1 MRNRIM
7 RLCCSCCA
15 GSETDSFISIDQC
28 EHCGASYRED
38 CLARDAAKNDE
49 DDKEHDYNDDGD
61 IDGDNDNDDNTT
73 ERQNNDSATNG
84 VEVLNGP
91 GGSQEGSFLGYCYPE
106 MDELEGKAVWTEI
119 YHCHSC
125 NSYTRFPR
133 YNAVKQIVESRG
145 RGRSGE
151 YSILLY
157 RILRS
162 LRHSFGSL

>member
-1 MRNRIM
+1 M

-61 IDGDNDNDDNTT
+61 IDGDNDNDDDTT

-91 GGSQEGSFLGYCYPE
+91 GGHKKDHSLDTVIQR
-106 MDELEGKAVWTEI
+106 WTNWKGRLSGQKFTI
-119 YHCHSC
+119 
-125 NSYTRFPR
+125 
-133 YNAVKQIVESRG
+133 AIVEIVTHG
-145 RGRSGE
+145 RGRCGE